1 MKKTLSIHLGRQLFV
16 IEEDAYDRL
25 QAYLKK
31 LEASLANESGV
42 TEIIEDIEMRF
53 AELLTQYLA
62 ETRQVATIGDV
73 EKAIASLGEPE
84 EITEETEQPKQ
95 QTQANYDSNGQK
107 RMYRDVDNG
116 MLGGLAS
123 GFAAYL
129 GIDPVIVRIIFVI
142 FLFMGFGFILYVIL
156 WIIIPS
162 AKTPSERLQMK
173 GKPVNIDT
181 LKEEFEKTAGQIKN
195 ETINAA
201 NKFKNN
207 NQHLTGQAANIL
219 RFIGKIFGVFLI
231 GGALIWLIIFSLIV
245 SGIIDVVPMTGDQ
258 TFASLYE
265 FLQLVSPVNKS
276 FSLIWMGIL
285 LVGFAG
291 PLLSIAIGVRLII
304 GKVNKYYKLN
314 FILLPTIIFVGII
327 LGIMGS
333 INSARDYEVYSEVEN
348 QHLAVNNLE
357 LQLEELPMIVNNR
370 RIVSNG
376 GIEFISIQDGQIM
389 EHGIHVKY
397 RESKD
402 TLFHVSQVFSAH
414 GIDRT
419 AAQKRSMHIKH
430 QLRLEGNKLLVD
442 PYYSFPLTDALR
454 NQEIEVIIEVPHGKK
469 LFINNLEVKVDDKE
483 YVGVMYANEGF
494 RLTETDS
501 THLEIPHHPE
511 SIPTQHK

>member
-31 LEASLANESGV
+31 LEASLANESGI
-42 TEIIEDIEMRF
+42 TEIVEDIEMRF
-53 AELLTQYLA
+53 AELLTQYLG
-62 ETRQVATIGDV
+62 ETRQVVTIGDV
-73 EKAIASLGEPE
+73 EKAISSLGEPE

-95 QTQANYDSNGQK
+95 AQANYDSNGQK
-107 RMYRDVDNG
+107 RMYRDMDNA

-123 GFAAYL
+123 GLSAYL
-129 GIDPVIVRIIFVI
+129 GIDPVIIRIIFVI
-142 FLFMGFGFILYVIL
+142 FLFMGFGFPVYVIL

-181 LKEEFEKTAGQIKN
+181 LKEEFEKTAGRLK
-195 ETINAA
+195 EDTINAA
-201 NKFKNN
+201 NKFKTN
-207 NQHLTGQAANIL
+207 NQHLTNQAANVL
-219 RFIGKIFGVFLI
+219 RFIGKVFGVFLI
-231 GGALIWLIIFSLIV
+231 AGALIWLIVFTLIV

-258 TFASLYE
+258 NFASLYE

-285 LVGFAG
+285 LVGFAS
-291 PLLSIAIGVRLII
+291 PLLSIAMGVKLLI

-314 FILLPTIIFVGII
+314 FILLPTVIFVGII

-348 QHLAVNNLE
+348 QHLAINQDE
-357 LQLEELPMIVNNR
+357 LQLKELPMIVNNR

-376 GIEFISIQDGQIM
+376 GIDFISVQNGQIM
-389 EHGIHVKY
+389 EHGVHVRYK
-397 RESKD
+397 ESND
-402 TLFHVSQVFSAH
+402 SLFHVSQVFSAH

-419 AAQKRSMHIKH
+419 AAQKRSMHVKH
-430 QLRLEGNKLLVD
+430 QLHMEGNKLMVD
-442 PYYSFPLTDALR
+442 PYYSFPLSDGLR
-454 NQEIEVIIEVPHGKK
+454 NQEIEVIIEVPKGKK
-469 LFINNLEVKVDDKE
+469 LFINDMEVKVDDKE
-483 YVGVMYANEGF
+483 YVGVMYADEEFEAYEN
-494 RLTETDS
+494 
-501 THLEIPHHPE
+501 
-511 SIPTQHK
+511 

>member
-31 LEASLANESGV
+31 LEASLANESGI
-42 TEIIEDIEMRF
+42 TEIVEDIEMRF
-53 AELLTQYLA
+53 AELLTQYLG
-62 ETRQVATIGDV
+62 ETRQVVTIGDI
-73 EKAIASLGEPE
+73 EKAISSLGEPE

-95 QTQANYDSNGQK
+95 TQTATETNGQK

-116 MLGGLAS
+116 MLGGLCS
-123 GFAAYL
+123 GLAAYL
-129 GIDPVIVRIIFVI
+129 GIDPVIVRAIFVI
-142 FLFMGFGFILYVIL
+142 FLFMGFGFLLYIIL

-181 LKEEFEKTAGQIKN
+181 LKEEFEKTAGRLK
-195 ETINAA
+195 EDTINAA
-201 NKFKNN
+201 NKFKSNN
-207 NQHLTGQAANIL
+207 KHLTNQASNVL

-231 GGALIWLIIFSLIV
+231 AGALIWLVIFSLVV

-258 TFASLYE
+258 NFASLYE

-285 LVGFAG
+285 LVGFAS
-291 PLLSIAIGVRLII
+291 PLLSIALGVRLLI

-314 FILLPTIIFVGII
+314 FILLPTAIFVGII
-327 LGIMGS
+327 LGILGS

-348 QHLAVNNLE
+348 QHLAINLNE
-357 LQLEELPMIVNNR
+357 LQLKELPIIVNNR
-370 RIVSNG
+370 RIVSTG
-376 GIEFISIQDGQIM
+376 GIDFISVQNNQIM
-389 EHGIHVKY
+389 EHGVHVRYK
-397 RESKD
+397 ESND
-402 TLFHVSQVFSAH
+402 SLFHVSQVFSAH

-430 QLRLEGNKLLVD
+430 QLHVEGNKLMVD
-442 PYYSFPLTDALR
+442 PYYSFPLGDGLR
-454 NQEIEVIIEVPHGKK
+454 NQEIEVIIEVPRGKK
-469 LFINNLEVKVDDKE
+469 LFINDMEVKVDGKE
-483 YVGVMYANEGF
+483 YLGVMYADEEFEAYEN
-494 RLTETDS
+494 
-501 THLEIPHHPE
+501 
-511 SIPTQHK
+511 